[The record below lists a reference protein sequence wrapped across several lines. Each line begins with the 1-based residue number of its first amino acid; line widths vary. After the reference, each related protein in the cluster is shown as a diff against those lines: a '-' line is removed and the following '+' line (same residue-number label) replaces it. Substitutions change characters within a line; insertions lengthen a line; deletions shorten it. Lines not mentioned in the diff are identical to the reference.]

1 MENNEQLD
9 YMNNNSTSI
18 HVGKRIE
25 GQILNIINDEIY
37 VGIPGYKKDG
47 IIPKNE
53 VYIEGDKDIKEVYN
67 EGDMIEVKVLS
78 LSNSD
83 GYVIL
88 SNTEI
93 VKESSKRELIK
104 KYENNEAI
112 EVKVDQVI
120 KGGIIA
126 RYKGIQIF
134 VPASHVDINRVD
146 DLSTFVGKD
155 IIVKVI
161 EYKEERHKTRIV
173 GSRRVILEA
182 EKEQREKK
190 ALESLNV
197 GDIVKGEV
205 KNIVDYGAFVD
216 VNGIEGLIH
225 VSEIGWGKVKIK
237 NLFKVGDIIDV
248 KVISIDNEKRK
259 VSLSVKALTEDPWTN
274 IEEKYPVGNITM
286 GKVVRFTDFG
296 AFVELEPG
304 VDALLHISKISNQRI
319 NHPSEALKI
328 GEIVKAVIIDVNSE
342 KKRISLN
349 MKEI

>member
-53 VYIEGDKDIKEVYN
+53 VYLEGDKDVKDVYH
-67 EGDMIEVKVLS
+67 EGDNIEVKVLS

-93 VKESSKRELIK
+93 MKETSKKELLSK
-104 KYENNEAI
+104 FESNEAI

-120 KGGIIA
+120 KGGIIT
-126 RYKGIQIF
+126 RYKGVQIF

-146 DLSTFVGKD
+146 DLSSFIGKELL
-155 IIVKVI
+155 IKVI

-173 GSRRVILEA
+173 GSRRIVLEA
-182 EKEQREKK
+182 EKELNEKK
-190 ALESLNV
+190 AIESLNV
-197 GDIVKGEV
+197 GDIVKGQV

-216 VNGIEGLIH
+216 VNGIEGLVH
-225 VSEIGWGKVKIK
+225 VSEISWGKVKIK
-237 NLFKVGDIIDV
+237 NLFKVGDTIEV
-248 KVISIDNEKRK
+248 KVIAIDNEKRK
-259 VSLSVKALTEDPWTN
+259 VSLSIKALSENPWTN

-319 NHPSEALKI
+319 NHPSEALNI
-328 GEIVKAVIIDVNSE
+328 GEVVKAVIIDVNSE

>member
-25 GQILNIINDEIY
+25 GQILNIVNDEIY

-53 VYIEGDKDIKEVYN
+53 VYVESGKDVNEVYN
-67 EGDMIEVKVLS
+67 VGDNIEVKVLS

-93 VKESSKRELIK
+93 IKESSKRELIK
-104 KYENNEAI
+104 KYENNEPI

-126 RYKGIQIF
+126 RYNGIQIF
-134 VPASHVDINRVD
+134 VPASHIDLNRID
-146 DLSTFVGKD
+146 DLSKFIGKD
-155 IIVKVI
+155 IVVKII

-173 GSRRVILEA
+173 GSRRAILEA
-182 EKEQREKK
+182 EKEQREKN

-237 NLFKVGDIIDV
+237 NLFKVGEVIDV

>member
-25 GQILNIINDEIY
+25 GQILNIVNDEIY

-53 VYIEGDKDIKEVYN
+53 VYIETDKEINEVYN
-67 EGDMIEVKVLS
+67 VGDTIEVKVLS

-88 SNTEI
+88 SNLEI

-104 KYENNEAI
+104 KYENNEPI

-126 RYKGIQIF
+126 RYNGIQIF
-134 VPASHVDINRVD
+134 VPASHIDLNRID
-146 DLSTFVGKD
+146 DLSKFIGKD
-155 IIVKVI
+155 IIVKII
-161 EYKEERHKTRIV
+161 EYKEERYKTRIV

-182 EKEQREKK
+182 EKEQREKE

-216 VNGIEGLIH
+216 INGIEGLIH

-237 NLFKVGDIIDV
+237 NLFKVGDVIDV

>member
-18 HVGKRIE
+18 HVGKKIE

-53 VYIEGDKDIKEVYN
+53 VYIEGGKDIKEVYQ
-67 EGDMIEVKVLS
+67 EGANIEVKVLS

-93 VKESSKRELIK
+93 MKETSKKELLSK
-104 KYENNEAI
+104 FENNETV

-120 KGGIIA
+120 KGGIIT

-134 VPASHVDINRVD
+134 VPASHVDTNRID
-146 DLSTFVGKD
+146 DLSAFLGKE
-155 IIVKVI
+155 IVVKII
-161 EYKEERHKTRIV
+161 EYKEERHKTRILA
-173 GSRRVILEA
+173 SRRVILEA
-182 EKEQREKK
+182 EKELREKE
-190 ALESLNV
+190 ALEALKV
-197 GDIVKGEV
+197 GDVVKGEV

-216 VNGIEGLIH
+216 INGIEGLVH
-225 VSEIGWGKVKIK
+225 VSEISWGKVKIK
-237 NLFKVGDIIDV
+237 NHFKVGDIIDV
-248 KVISIDNEKRK
+248 KVISIDSEKRK

-274 IEEKYPVGNITM
+274 IEDKYPVGNITM

-304 VDALLHISKISNQRI
+304 VDGLLHISKISNQRI

-328 GEIVKAVIIDVNSE
+328 GEVVKAVIIEVNSE